1 MTDHHFMSTR
11 VPTKPV
17 SNAVHAG
24 YDGAAK
30 REDGIPLY
38 GMDKEL
44 ADKAAAKFDPKMER
58 EAREWIEA
66 VTGEALEGTLQEA
79 LKSGVVL
86 CALVNALKPGVCKKP
101 STMKMAFQQMEN
113 IAKYLEACSALGV
126 PKHDLFQTVSLYENQ
141 DMMAVITNIH
151 SLGRVSGKVPGYG
164 GPTLGAK
171 LADKSV
177 RHFDEETLRKGRA
190 EQTFLGKGSHGNA
203 SQAGT
208 VDTSRNIGKM
218 DKVRGIDGLGTD
230 ASVTAVGMGSH
241 GHASQAGTFDTSR
254 NIGKVDHVK
263 GIGGLGTDASVTAVG
278 MGSHG
283 HASQAGTFDTSK
295 NISKVDHVKGI
306 DGLGGDG
313 TTTAVGMGSHGHASQ
328 AGTFDT
334 SKNIDRTTNIKG
346 IDGLGTDGI
355 SQINLGS
362 HGHATQEGMGK
373 MHGTREIVHQTVGGA
388 VAAA

>member
-1 MTDHHFMSTR
+1 MSTR

-151 SLGRVSGKVPGYG
+151 SLGRVSGKMPGYS

-190 EQTFLGKGSHGNA
+190 EQTFLGKGSHGHA

-334 SKNIDRTTNIKG
+334 SKNIDLTTNIKG

-373 MHGTREIVHQTVGGA
+373 MHGTREIVHQTFGGA
-388 VAAA
+388 AAAA

>member
-1 MTDHHFMSTR
+1 MSTR

-30 REDGIPLY
+30 RDDGIPLY

-190 EQTFLGKGSHGNA
+190 EQTFLGKGSHGHA

-373 MHGTREIVHQTVGGA
+373 MHGTREIVHQTFGGA
-388 VAAA
+388 AAAA

>member
-1 MTDHHFMSTR
+1 MSTR
-11 VPTKPV
+11 VSTKLV

-30 REDGIPLY
+30 RDDGIPLY

-58 EAREWIEA
+58 EAREWIKA

-86 CALVNALKPGVCKKP
+86 CTLVNALKPGVCKKP

-190 EQTFLGKGSHGNA
+190 EQTFLGKGSHGHA

-263 GIGGLGTDASVTAVG
+263 GIGGLGGDGTTTAVG

-295 NISKVDHVKGI
+295 NISKVDHV
-306 DGLGGDG
+306 
-313 TTTAVGMGSHGHASQ
+313 
-328 AGTFDT
+328 
-334 SKNIDRTTNIKG
+334 KG

-373 MHGTREIVHQTVGGA
+373 MHGTREIVHQTFGGA
-388 VAAA
+388 AAAAA

>member
-1 MTDHHFMSTR
+1 MSTR

-30 REDGIPLY
+30 RDDGIPLY

-151 SLGRVSGKVPGYG
+151 SLGRVSGKVPGYS

-190 EQTFLGKGSHGNA
+190 EQTFLGKGSHGHA

-373 MHGTREIVHQTVGGA
+373 MHGTREIVHQTFGGA
-388 VAAA
+388 AAAA